1 MIVTHWFRP
10 PVFVLLLHHPSQL
23 LHAAWKMGAKLSCC
37 EVPQAVDER
46 GAEQPDAQQDFTNP
60 GGQSPAPQKRRSSLL
75 SAFGF

>member
-1 MIVTHWFRP
+1 
-10 PVFVLLLHHPSQL
+10 
-23 LHAAWKMGAKLSCC
+23 MGAKLSCC

-46 GAEQPDAQQDFTNP
+46 GAEQPDAQQDFTHP